1 MSMYCPIISH
11 VYGKLPVQIK
21 KYLVIFWLFIP
32 WNDQKGRKKIADA
45 NRHLQEYT
53 PNLPVPSP
61 GQPHWNA
68 QALLQGY
75 LHGALGTGGQWC
87 PKSAKESRRKVRNRK
102 YLIWKSFPSSA
113 GLKVFVEENGRNSHP
128 FGHGYP
134 FIFLLNHFWAVGIAP
149 PNSSGTFLR
158 CRHRVHHSPMRCAR
172 IFHRVDLTPRDALVG
187 ITGRL
192 HNFFTTWKET
202 NRGIHLDPNF
212 ILDSPTLSLHMV
224 EVDADPKPVGFISSL
239 LR

>member
-1 MSMYCPIISH
+1 MSMYCPVISH

-21 KYLVIFWLFIP
+21 KYIKIRGSDCSYCEMTERV
-32 WNDQKGRKKIADA
+32 GKKIADA

-113 GLKVFVEENGRNSHP
+113 GWKVFVEENGGNSHP

-134 FIFLLNHFWAVGIAP
+134 FILLNHFWAVGIAP
-149 PNSSGTFLR
+149 PNSKR
-158 CRHRVHHSPMRCAR
+158 DVSPHFPSSRPHTSRRFGVDHGPPAP
-172 IFHRVDLTPRDALVG
+172 IFHDMEGDQQGHPMASIWIR
-187 ITGRL
+187 
-192 HNFFTTWKET
+192 
-202 NRGIHLDPNF
+202 
-212 ILDSPTLSLHMV
+212 
-224 EVDADPKPVGFISSL
+224 ISWTAQL
-239 LR
+239 

>member
-1 MSMYCPIISH
+1 MPRRFCRATFTAPSGPE
-11 VYGKLPVQIK
+11 GNDAQNQPK
-21 KYLVIFWLFIP
+21 KAGESSESEIP
-32 WNDQKGRKKIADA
+32 
-45 NRHLQEYT
+45 HL
-53 PNLPVPSP
+53 
-61 GQPHWNA
+61 
-68 QALLQGY
+68 
-75 LHGALGTGGQWC
+75 
-87 PKSAKESRRKVRNRK
+87 KE
-102 YLIWKSFPSSA
+102 FPFQCW
-113 GLKVFVEENGRNSHP
+113 KVFVEENGRNSHP
-128 FGHGYP
+128 SGMGYP